1 MLGEISLHL
10 FLTEYRVPYPT
21 NHRGNRDIQAFFQE
35 AAVSIHDGKALIGDI
50 DILKTQGR
58 SSNVLLRVSERCE
71 HGVVEDRGRPSTIVG
86 HWQTSKRNN

>member
-1 MLGEISLHL
+1 
-10 FLTEYRVPYPT
+10 
-21 NHRGNRDIQAFFQE
+21 
-35 AAVSIHDGKALIGDI
+35 LIGDI